1 MILVRARPAAA
12 AGGAPRCVRRLAAKA
27 SQEAPPKASQEAPGG
42 SEAASGAQK
51 ADEAAEES
59 GAETSSPSIGRR
71 LIDGWE
77 ALSARAKGVDGAS
90 LAAAARSELTQ
101 AYAELTGADRG
112 SVLKKSVKFH
122 GEGGEGATEEGAAEE
137 VDEREKQLMVVDSRD
152 NWEKLRA
159 RLKEAPIISDILK
172 GAGRARK
179 AAAATAPGRAAA
191 AGRDRINDKIEDAR
205 EFWETSQNPLVYQ
218 ASSIVDA
225 VTAETDMAAATRELR
240 RLDPGFSMEVWRD
253 GVSEEL
259 CPDFVSAFIRG
270 DTVALKPWLSE
281 GLLSRLAHEIRLRK
295 EEGLRYDDAKIMDVE
310 KMEIIAVQAEDNRAP
325 IVVCQFMTQ
334 QINCIRNKEGD
345 VVEGSPGDI
354 RAYFYVMAF
363 QREYDDANHELVW
376 KVVDFQLGGGEPY
389 Y

>member
-1 MILVRARPAAA
+1 MRASRLVLGHAVRQRAVAARRPQVQR
-12 AGGAPRCVRRLAAKA
+12 APVRLLSAKA
-27 SQEAPPKASQEAPGG
+27 PEEKKAEAEKEPSTEEPK
-42 SEAASGAQK
+42 
-51 ADEAAEES
+51 DEAAE
-59 GAETSSPSIGRR
+59 SSPSIGKR

-77 ALSARAKGVDGAS
+77 ALSARARTLD
-90 LAAAARSELTQ
+90 AAEVARIAEGELRQ

-112 SVLKKSVKFH
+112 SVLKTSVKFH
-122 GEGGEGATEEGAAEE
+122 DDAAAPAADGADE
-137 VDEREKQLMVVDSRD
+137 VDEREKQLLVIDARD

-172 GAGRARK
+172 GAGKARD
-179 AAAATAPGRAAA
+179 AAAATAAGRAAA
-191 AGRDRINDKIEDAR
+191 AGRDRVHDKIEDAR

-240 RLDPGFSMEVWRD
+240 RLDPRFSMEVWRD

-259 CPDFVSAFIRG
+259 APDFVDAFIRG
-270 DTVALKPWLSE
+270 DAIALKPWLSE
-281 GLLSRLAHEIRLRK
+281 GLFSRLAHEIRLRK
-295 EEGLRYDDAKIMDVE
+295 EEGLRYDDARIMDVE
-310 KMEIIAVQAEDNRAP
+310 KMEIIAVQVEDNRSP
-325 IVVCQFMTQ
+325 IVVCQFMAQ
-334 QINCIRNKEGD
+334 QINCIRNAEGE

-363 QREYDDANHELVW
+363 QREYDDAAHELVW